1 MESINDDQM
10 RELNRLKAW
19 IYQQR
24 IKARLDLDQAER
36 RQKREEAAAQRKAE
50 QPGAVLI
57 LELPG
62 NYFKETEGRIPP
74 VSIFCI

>member
-1 MESINDDQM
+1 MITFLRVESINDDQM

-50 QPGAVLI
+50 QPVLF
-57 LELPG
+57 E
-62 NYFKETEGRIPP
+62 F
-74 VSIFCI
+74 